1 MTTASLLALL
11 SSTILATG
19 IQPAFAL
26 DPEHEDH
33 GEHDHQHDEEHAHA
47 HGHGDD
53 VIIVRA
59 TRTGRGVEDQPVRV
73 EVINREEIEE
83 KAIMRPGNIAML
95 VAETGGVRVQ
105 VTSPALG
112 AANIRL
118 QGLYGRYTQLLADG
132 LPLYGGQAASIGLL
146 QIPPTDLA
154 QVEVIKGSASSLYGA
169 SALGGVINL
178 VSRTPGEAP
187 YGEVLVN
194 ATTRDGQDVTSF
206 ASTPLTDQLAASLT
220 AGAHRQSVVDLDDD
234 GWIDMPGYERFTARP
249 RFHYEGADGSSAYVT
264 LGFMT
269 EQRDGGTRDG
279 FTVPTGD
286 PFAQTQDTTRFDA
299 GLTAQRPVSDTL
311 DFNLR
316 AAGMVQDHEHRFG
329 DVIEIDTH
337 DTLLLEA
344 SLAGARKATDW
355 IVGLVYQADGYES
368 ETFPGFDYSFEAP
381 GVFGQI
387 DHDFTETL
395 SASVSGRIDDHSEYG
410 VQTSPRVSVL
420 YTPGDWTLRGS
431 WGQGFFAP
439 TPFVEAVEAA
449 GLSRLQPLTGL
460 DAETATTASID
471 VGYSVGGFESGL
483 TLFSSNVDGAA
494 QLQPVATT
502 PGGPL
507 DGVQLINA
515 DGETEING
523 VELLLR
529 YYWRDFKI
537 TGSYLY
543 LDAGE
548 PKPDGPGRR
557 DLPLTP
563 EHSAGFVA
571 MWERH
576 GQGRVGFEAYYT
588 GEQAL
593 YDNPYRTESEPYWH
607 LGLLGEIV
615 LGSTSLFINFENLL
629 DIRQSD
635 ADPIALPARAVD
647 GQWTTDIWQ
656 NTDGFVVNGGVRFRF
671 GG

>member
-1 MTTASLLALL
+1 MTKTALLALL
-11 SSTILATG
+11 SSTILASGFQT
-19 IQPAFAL
+19 AFAS

-33 GEHDHQHDEEHAHA
+33 GEHDPHHDDDHAHG

-178 VSRTPGEAP
+178 VSRTPGDAP
-187 YGEVLVN
+187 YGEVLFN
-194 ATTRDGQDVTSF
+194 ATTRDGQDLTSF
-206 ASTPLTDQLAASLT
+206 ASTPITDQLAASLT
-220 AGAHRQSVVDLDDD
+220 TGAHRQSLVDLDDD
-234 GWIDMPGYERFTARP
+234 GWIDMPGYERFTVRP
-249 RFHYEGADGSSAYVT
+249 RFHYEGQDGSSAYVT

-269 EQRDGGTRDG
+269 EQRDGGTRTG
-279 FTVPTGD
+279 FTVPSGD
-286 PFAQTQDTTRFDA
+286 PFPQNQDTTGLDA
-299 GLTAQRPVSDTL
+299 GLTAQRPLTDTL
-311 DFNLR
+311 DLNLR

-337 DTLLLEA
+337 NTLLLEA
-344 SLAGARKATDW
+344 SLAGARAQTDW
-355 IVGLVYQADGYES
+355 IFGLAYQADGYDPQ
-368 ETFPGFDYSFEAP
+368 TFPGFDYRFEAP
-381 GVFGQI
+381 GAFGQI

-395 SASVSGRIDDHSEYG
+395 SASLSARIDDHSEYG

-420 YTPGDWTLRGS
+420 YKPGGWTVRGS

-439 TPFVEAVEAA
+439 TPFVEAIEAA
-449 GLSRLQPLTGL
+449 GLSRLQPLSGL
-460 DAETATTASID
+460 DAETATTASVD
-471 VGYSVGGFESGL
+471 LGYRTGGFESGL
-483 TLFSSNVDGAA
+483 TLFSSSIDGAA
-494 QLQPVATT
+494 QLQSVATT

-507 DGVQLINA
+507 DAVQLINA
-515 DGETEING
+515 DGETEIHG
-523 VELLLR
+523 LELLLR

-543 LDAGE
+543 LDTSE
-548 PKPDGPGRR
+548 PNPDGPGRR
-557 DLPLTP
+557 ELPLTP

-593 YDNPYRTESEPYWH
+593 YGNPYRTESEPYWH

-629 DIRQSD
+629 DVRQSD
-635 ADPIALPARAVD
+635 EDPILLPARALD

-656 NTDGFVVNGGVRFRF
+656 NTDGFIVNGGVRVRF